1 MRRRALLASAAAVS
15 TASLAG
21 CPTPPWTDDPT
32 KIDGA
37 EVTFRREYDGE
48 LDVTGSGGND
58 VAEVRRR
65 LDEDPLRLVVAGS
78 LLDGPR
84 RCYRVTLFE
93 AALDDGTLRLRI
105 RSEDDPDSEV
115 DRCSDVAEPHPYSVA
130 VAFADAPV
138 PDRVVV
144 RHGEETVLEERV

>member
-32 KIDGA
+32 EIDGA
-37 EVTFRREYDGE
+37 EVTFRREYDGD
-48 LDVTGSGGND
+48 LDATGSGGND

-65 LDEDPLRLVVAGS
+65 LDRDPPRLVVAGS
-78 LLDGPR
+78 LLDGSR
-84 RCYRVTLFE
+84 SCYRVTLFE

-105 RSEDDPDSEV
+105 VSEDDPDW
-115 DRCSDVAEPHPYSVA
+115 DGDACPDVAESHPDSVA

-144 RHGEETVLEERV
+144 RHEDETVLEERV

>member
-21 CPTPPWTDDPT
+21 CPTPPWTHDPT
-32 KIDGA
+32 EIDSA
-37 EVTFRREYDGE
+37 EVTFRREYGGE

-65 LDEDPLRLVVAGS
+65 LDEDPPRLVVAGS

-93 AALDDGTLRLRI
+93 AGLDDGMLRLRI
-105 RSEDDPDSEV
+105 VSEDDPDSDV

-138 PDRVVV
+138 PVRVEV
-144 RHGEETVLEERV
+144 RHGDETVLEERV

>member
-21 CPTPPWTDDPT
+21 CPTPPWSDDPT

-65 LDEDPLRLVVAGS
+65 LDEDPPRLVVAGS

-93 AALDDGTLRLRI
+93 AGLDDGMLRLRI
-105 RSEDDPDSEV
+105 VSEDDPDSDV
-115 DRCSDVAEPHPYSVA
+115 DRCSDVDEPHPYSVA
-130 VAFADAPV
+130 VAFAEASV

-144 RHGEETVLEERV
+144 RHEDETVLEERV

>member
-1 MRRRALLASAAAVS
+1 MRRRALLASAAAAS

-32 KIDGA
+32 EIDGA

-48 LDVTGSGGND
+48 IDAPGSGGND

-65 LDEDPLRLVVAGS
+65 LDEDPPRLVVAGS

-93 AALDDGTLRLRI
+93 AALDDGMLRLRLV
-105 RSEDDPDSEV
+105 SEDDPDSDV

-130 VAFADAPV
+130 VAFPEAPV
-138 PDRVVV
+138 PERVVV
-144 RHGEETVLEERV
+144 RHGDETVLEERV